1 MHWFI
6 SHKTLKRLQF
16 WCPYMISS
24 LSLKLHQMRKKG
36 PSTTHGWHGSLRAST
51 STSWKSPLRRE
62 RERERE
68 ESSSSYASKVSKAKS
83 KMDQEEDNNSILSFL
98 EVDQLIQLGKDSG
111 FDDKDEGELL
121 EATISVAKG
130 V

>member
-1 MHWFI
+1 VPLHDIIPIPQATPNAEEGPQHYSRLARQFEGLYVNI
-6 SHKTLKRLQF
+6 LEKPLK
-16 WCPYMISS
+16 
-24 LSLKLHQMRKKG
+24 K
-36 PSTTHGWHGSLRAST
+36 
-51 STSWKSPLRRE
+51 

>member
-1 MHWFI
+1 VPLHDIIPIPQATPNAEEGPQHYSRLARQFEGLYVNI
-6 SHKTLKRLQF
+6 LEKPLK
-16 WCPYMISS
+16 
-24 LSLKLHQMRKKG
+24 K
-36 PSTTHGWHGSLRAST
+36 
-51 STSWKSPLRRE
+51 RE
-62 RERERE
+62 REREKKKKE
-68 ESSSSYASKVSKAKS
+68 TSSSYASKVSKAKS

>member
-1 MHWFI
+1 VPLHDIIPIPQATPNAEEGPQHYSRLARQFEGLYVNI
-6 SHKTLKRLQF
+6 LEKPLK
-16 WCPYMISS
+16 
-24 LSLKLHQMRKKG
+24 
-36 PSTTHGWHGSLRAST
+36 
-51 STSWKSPLRRE
+51 E